1 MDQSAGTVVLSCMA
15 RLAIFIE
22 FACTIL
28 MKEGLQAGVD
38 EYRRNTIFQF
48 GNEAGEATAA

>member
-1 MDQSAGTVVLSCMA
+1 MDQSAGTVILSCMA

-48 GNEAGEATAA
+48 GNQTGATAA

>member
-48 GNEAGEATAA
+48 GNQTGATAA